1 MMALVAP
8 EALAQAFARIAPELG
23 LDGKASAAALRA
35 AVREADHLVDDIY
48 DVPGA
53 LLFAFGRNSRCF
65 RGFRAMSILA
75 VEWHTKSLGFKLEA
89 TRPELASVLTR
100 VAAREVDYDEVRAW
114 VANRLFPF
122 GG

>member
-1 MMALVAP
+1 
-8 EALAQAFARIAPELG
+8 
-23 LDGKASAAALRA
+23 
-35 AVREADHLVDDIY
+35 
-48 DVPGA
+48 
-53 LLFAFGRNSRCF
+53 
-65 RGFRAMSILA
+65 MSILT

-114 VANRLFPF
+114 VATRLFPF